1 MFPLPMSATDDDAA
15 TQVIDEDVHGSAA
28 GGGKLIKTRH
38 NDGKQI
44 NTDDLCTQVF
54 DTDDRFAS
62 RNIDNNTAKPTD
74 VADGLETQVFDVQTE
89 TAIPLTDKGKKPAK
103 GGARAKQSSR
113 SGVRKVADD
122 ETADNLE
129 TQVFESFV
137 PPAPPGGKTEPL
149 GSEAEVVVAGG
160 RRTRGRMSLKA
171 ACRDASELTAAKTAT
186 VATVSELGFKA
197 DTFHPPTDDLAT
209 QVFEA
214 DAGSVDVS
222 AVPVSSSC
230 LDGVATQTFDD
241 IPSTK
246 VPPVTDGHL
255 EVTSRSLKSDTNA
268 ADVETQVFDVDVV
281 DPVVNNR
288 NIDSSSTSA
297 QQNTEASEASK
308 KTAAARRSKK
318 SLGRRKQTESMPGA
332 EGMDDLATQV
342 FDPEPRENLS
352 KNSKISGRRKQPES
366 MSVSGA
372 MDDLAT
378 QVFDLEPRENLSKN
392 SKISVETKQTGSLS
406 VADVASGR
414 MDDLATQVFDFDI
427 APQEK
432 PSKKSMM
439 SIGRKQTKSLS
450 VAHGM
455 DDVAIQVFDLEPQ
468 ENRSKNSKISGPDLS
483 SRVVDGSD
491 IGAGKS
497 RRSRAKVGNR
507 SDTEQDEEQDEEL
520 ESATRD
526 ETAKSRRLSSR
537 ANKGKHSTKE
547 AALPAVLE
555 DTDVDKPKAARSQR
569 KPTRPSAVDDSSRS
583 SSDIQPPSR
592 DVDESKASSSAVS
605 DVGKPKEARSQGKRA
620 KSMPALGP
628 GKTSETPVGVEALYT
643 KVGGKGSAKLSE
655 RHQSRKETGQTGKS
669 RKGVKHAAA
678 AAELTTDDTDED
690 KDEDAADVATT
701 MLGKHSGKKTKKL
714 YTAKGLFCFF
724 SFCLVIPE
732 GIHAANNIRYITGC

>member
-1 MFPLPMSATDDDAA
+1 MPATDDA
-15 TQVIDEDVHGSAA
+15 TQVIDEDAYGPTA

-38 NDGKQI
+38 TDGKQI

-62 RNIDNNTAKPTD
+62 SNIDNNTAKPTD
-74 VADGLETQVFDVQTE
+74 VADSLETQVFDVQTE
-89 TAIPLTDKGKKPAK
+89 TAKPLTDKGKKPAK

-122 ETADNLE
+122 ETTDNLE

-149 GSEAEVVVAGG
+149 RSEAEVVVAGG

-171 ACRDASELTAAKTAT
+171 AYRDASELTAANTAT
-186 VATVSELGFKA
+186 VATVSEAGLKA

-214 DAGSVDVS
+214 DAASVDVS

-268 ADVETQVFDVDVV
+268 PDVETQVFDVDVV
-281 DPVVNNR
+281 DPVVNKR
-288 NIDSSSTSA
+288 NIDSSSTTA
-297 QQNTEASEASK
+297 QQNAEASEASK
-308 KTAAARRSKK
+308 KTAAARQSKK
-318 SLGRRKQTESMPGA
+318 SLGRRKQTESTLGA
-332 EGMDDLATQV
+332 ERMDDFATQV
-342 FDPEPRENLS
+342 FDPEPRENPS
-352 KNSKISGRRKQPES
+352 KNSKISGGRKQPES

-392 SKISVETKQTGSLS
+392 SKIFVETKQTGFLS
-406 VADVASGR
+406 VADVVAPG
-414 MDDLATQVFDFDI
+414 MDDVATQVFDLS
-427 APQEK
+427 PQEK
-432 PSKKSMM
+432 PSKNSKM

-455 DDVAIQVFDLEPQ
+455 DDVATQVFDLEPR
-468 ENRSKNSKISGPDLS
+468 ENPSKNSKISGPDLS
-483 SRVVDGSD
+483 SRVEDGSD

-507 SDTEQDEEQDEEL
+507 SETEQDEEQDKEL
-520 ESATRD
+520 ESTTRD

-537 ANKGKHSTKE
+537 ANKGKHSSKE
-547 AALPAVLE
+547 AALPAVPE
-555 DTDVDKPKAARSQR
+555 DAGVDKPKAVRSQR

-583 SSDIQPPSR
+583 SADIQTPTR
-592 DVDESKASSSAVS
+592 DVESKASSSAAS
-605 DVGKPKEARSQGKRA
+605 DVGKPKAARSQGKRA
-620 KSMPALGP
+620 KSMPASGP
-628 GKTSETPVGVEALYT
+628 GDTSELPVGVEALYT

-655 RHQSRKETGQTGKS
+655 RRQSRKETGQMGKS
-669 RKGVKHAAA
+669 GKAVKHAA

-724 SFCLVIPE
+724 LFVL
-732 GIHAANNIRYITGC
+732 